1 VAPWHSAGPSF
12 RVSAANISL
21 CTEVSVDNI
30 FWYPR
35 AVSGEQKSYHH
46 GSLREVLLEKAFGL
60 VDSEGVEAISMR
72 ALAREAGVSSAA
84 PFRHFPDKQVLLDAV
99 AEKAASEL
107 ERKLDVATEECSDA
121 LTQFRAMS
129 VAYVRFAA
137 EHPAL
142 FDLIH
147 STDSVSARFLG
158 EVKDERRL
166 KLIALIIEGQNGGLI
181 PDTDPELIALTSEA
195 LTHGLARMIVD
206 RHPRLRTL
214 SSEEARQLA
223 LAATHLLQTGIGL
236 S

>member
-1 VAPWHSAGPSF
+1 MSEGAKA
-12 RVSAANISL
+12 
-21 CTEVSVDNI
+21 
-30 FWYPR
+30 
-35 AVSGEQKSYHH
+35 YHH
-46 GSLREVLLEKAFGL
+46 GNLRDTLLEAAFTL
-60 VDSEGVEAISMR
+60 VDSGGVEAISMR

-84 PFRHFPDKQVLLDAV
+84 PFRHFPDKKVLLA
-99 AEKAASEL
+99 AIARKAAAEL
-107 ERKLDVATEECSDA
+107 ERKLEEASANGSDA

-137 EHPAL
+137 EHPTL

-147 STDSVSARFLG
+147 STESVPAGFLG
-158 EVKDERRL
+158 ELKDERRL
-166 KLIALIIEGQNGGLI
+166 KLIALIIEGQNAGLI
-181 PDTDPELIALTSEA
+181 PEADPELIALTSEA

>member
-1 VAPWHSAGPSF
+1 VGGP
-12 RVSAANISL
+12 A
-21 CTEVSVDNI
+21 
-30 FWYPR
+30 
-35 AVSGEQKSYHH
+35 KSYHH
-46 GSLREVLLEKAFGL
+46 GHLREALLETAFGV
-60 VDSEGVEAISMR
+60 VDSHGVDAISMR
-72 ALAREAGVSSAA
+72 GLAREAGVSSAA
-84 PFRHFPDKQVLLDAV
+84 PFRHFADKQVLLDAV
-99 AEKAASEL
+99 AEKAAAEL
-107 ERKLDVATEECSDA
+107 ERKLDEATAECGDA

-166 KLIALIIEGQNGGLI
+166 KLIALIIEGQNAGLI
-181 PDTDPELIALTSEA
+181 PEADPELIALTSEA

-206 RHPRLRTL
+206 RHPRLQSL
-214 SSEEARQLA
+214 SSQEARQLA

>member
-1 VAPWHSAGPSF
+1 MSEPAKA
-12 RVSAANISL
+12 
-21 CTEVSVDNI
+21 
-30 FWYPR
+30 
-35 AVSGEQKSYHH
+35 YHH
-46 GSLREVLLEKAFGL
+46 GNLRDTLLEAAFGL
-60 VDSEGVEAISMR
+60 VDSHGVEAISMR

-84 PFRHFPDKQVLLDAV
+84 PFRHFSDKQVLLGAI
-99 AEKAASEL
+99 AEKAAAEL
-107 ERKLDVATEECSDA
+107 ERKLDDASAQGSDA

-142 FDLIH
+142 FDLMH
-147 STDSVSARFLG
+147 STESVSGRFLG
-158 EVKDERRL
+158 EIKDERRL
-166 KLIALIIEGQNGGLI
+166 KLIALIIEGQNAGLI
-181 PDTDPELIALTSEA
+181 PEADPELIALSSEA

-236 S
+236 T